1 MRAEMKEL
9 TLEGALSD
17 PLIRSLMA
25 ADKVDPAALETM
37 LLRIAAEVEPG
48 PPATRSSCCS
58 GA

>member
-1 MRAEMKEL
+1 MEPKEL

-25 ADKVDPAALETM
+25 ADKVDPATLETM

-48 PPATRSSCCS
+48 PSATRSGCGCS
-58 GA
+58 A